1 MNVKGFVS
9 HINVL
14 NVLEFN
20 IIILLY
26 IYGIMNVLD
35 IFDYYTVHIILYYY
49 ETSSLFYL
57 SIYTPCG
64 GYYCA

>member
-35 IFDYYTVHIILYYY
+35 ILDYYTIQYYP
-49 ETSSLFYL
+49 LL
-57 SIYTPCG
+57 L
-64 GYYCA
+64 